1 MVNGQEYALLS
12 IDCRLTLSLDFS
24 PLTPHTR
31 LLCTH
36 LMHALIAHF
45 TPTLYTVAS
54 AGHMA
59 CTDALAEHWMT
70 LVILPS
76 LSDDGVYKPVE
87 TLERIKEVRWEEVG
101 LCEACCAEKRREWEE
116 EKGVV
121 WSRMA
126 EWMAEAE
133 RAVGQKEKGVL

>member
-1 MVNGQEYALLS
+1 M
-12 IDCRLTLSLDFS
+12 
-24 PLTPHTR
+24 HT
-31 LLCTH
+31 
-36 LMHALIAHF
+36 LIAHF

-87 TLERIKEVRWEEVG
+87 SLERIKEVRWEEYG
-101 LCEACCAEKRREWEE
+101 MCEGCCREKRREWGEE
-116 EKGVV
+116 QGVV
-121 WSRMA
+121 WARLG
-126 EWMAEAE
+126 EWVGEAE
-133 RAVGQKEKGVL
+133 RAVAMKEKEGALAEKAKGMEKGREGGVVV